1 MALVRNAIDKS
12 LAERDAN
19 VDKFCVSLDKDIA
32 VLGKEVKQVK
42 QEAQVKGG
50 LLIILYQYSVQNSTI
65 KQGMMTKLTFRII
78 LLLRKKL
85 ICFYISISNTGFM

>member
-1 MALVRNAIDKS
+1 MDLVRNAIDKS

-42 QEAQVKGG
+42 QEAQVIGE
-50 LLIILYQYSVQNSTI
+50 LSIILYQYSVQNSMI
-65 KQGMMTKLTFRII
+65 KQGMMTKVT
-78 LLLRKKL
+78 
-85 ICFYISISNTGFM
+85 